1 MKTSNR
7 LLLIFGIAAL
17 VLIIAAAIIAG
28 TTIA

>member
-1 MKTSNR
+1 MKTSSK

-17 VLIIAAAIIAG
+17 VLIVLAAIIAA

>member
-1 MKTSNR
+1 MKTSSR

-17 VLIIAAAIIAG
+17 VLIVVAAIIAG

>member
-1 MKTSNR
+1 MKTSSK

-17 VLIIAAAIIAG
+17 VLIVVAAIIAG